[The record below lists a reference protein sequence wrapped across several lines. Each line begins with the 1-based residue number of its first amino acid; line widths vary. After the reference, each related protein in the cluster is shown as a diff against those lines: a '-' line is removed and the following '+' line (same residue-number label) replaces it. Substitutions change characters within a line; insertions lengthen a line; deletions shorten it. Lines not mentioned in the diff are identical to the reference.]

1 MSINRIQSKAGNG
14 TTKATQG
21 HKSDTEGKISVPKS
35 TVRIPG
41 DSHEP
46 VVCNSACDRFP
57 V

>member
-1 MSINRIQSKAGNG
+1 MSISGIQSKAGNG

-46 VVCNSACDRFP
+46 VVCDSACDRFP